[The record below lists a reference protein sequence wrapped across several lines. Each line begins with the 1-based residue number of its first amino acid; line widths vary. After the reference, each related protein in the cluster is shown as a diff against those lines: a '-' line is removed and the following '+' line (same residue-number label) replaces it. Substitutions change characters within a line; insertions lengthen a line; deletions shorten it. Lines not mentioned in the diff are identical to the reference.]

1 MHARLCYTDAA
12 LGRDRAASRAWRVRS
27 HDTEK
32 TLAVD
37 VYAVVHLQ
45 RDANGAGVVAP
56 GSSLAIGRL
65 RAATSQALRAECPG
79 GQSKK
84 PGREVVDTGG
94 RHANS
99 AVNR

>member
-45 RDANGAGVVAP
+45 RDAEAHHLGVDRTET
-56 GSSLAIGRL
+56 RL
-65 RAATSQALRAECPG
+65 RTHAARP
-79 GQSKK
+79 
-84 PGREVVDTGG
+84 R
-94 RHANS
+94 
-99 AVNR
+99 